1 LTFAAGTTM
10 TLLHSVQQILP
21 FLRLSLQ
28 LCGGFCDW
36 FVAVPQAEVSRK
48 SLETALF
55 IAKNSGNVKIKL
67 KNTLNK
73 G

>member
-1 LTFAAGTTM
+1 
-10 TLLHSVQQILP
+10 
-21 FLRLSLQ
+21 
-28 LCGGFCDW
+28 
-36 FVAVPQAEVSRK
+36 VAVPQAEVSRK